1 MTASI
6 VIDLPSLQWGQM
18 VPGVEAKTLWVDE
31 ASNRRA
37 MLVRFAAGAALARH
51 VHTGD
56 EVQFV
61 LEGSVGDD
69 YGTVTA
75 GNLGYRPP
83 GCTHTVRT
91 ETGGTALA
99 IVSGGVKPVQDG
111 TEGGPPSLVVVAAD
125 QPEVE
130 GIPGVMQRTLWADE
144 ASGRRAV
151 LSRFSPGAQIP
162 RHRHDGDELIYVVDG
177 ALEDE
182 SGPVTAGNAGFRPD
196 GCTHTVTSPSG
207 ATVFALVRGGIAP
220 LG

>member
-1 MTASI
+1 MTAST
-6 VIDLPSLQWGQM
+6 VIDLPSLSRGQM
-18 VPGVEAKTLWVDE
+18 LPGVEAKTVWVDE

-37 MLVRFAAGAALARH
+37 LIVRFAAGAALTRH

-56 EVQFV
+56 EVLFV
-61 LEGSVGDD
+61 LEGSVSDEH
-69 YGTVTA
+69 GTVQA

-83 GCTHTVRT
+83 GCTHTVRS
-91 ETGGTALA
+91 ETGATSLA
-99 IVSGGVKPVQDG
+99 IVSGGVKPVEDG
-111 TEGGPPSLVVVAAD
+111 ATGGPPSQVVVVAD

-130 GIPGVMQRTLWADE
+130 GLPGVFQRTLWVDE
-144 ASGRRAV
+144 ESGRRAM
-151 LSRFSPGAQIP
+151 LSRFAPGAQIP

-177 ALEDE
+177 TLEDE

-220 LG
+220 IS